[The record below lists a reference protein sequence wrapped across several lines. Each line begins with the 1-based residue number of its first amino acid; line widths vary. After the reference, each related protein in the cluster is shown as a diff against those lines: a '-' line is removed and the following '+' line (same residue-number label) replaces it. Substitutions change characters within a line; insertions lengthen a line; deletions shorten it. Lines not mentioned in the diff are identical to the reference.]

1 MDWKEEMRMGLK
13 LIKDACARVDNENW
27 EELCSI
33 CPFRDYC
40 KVGTEIPQE
49 WKYDDNGDEL

>member
-13 LIKDACARVDNENW
+13 LIKDACRRVPDENW

-33 CPFRDYC
+33 CPFRNYC
-40 KVGTEIPQE
+40 TTGIATPQE

>member
-13 LIKDACARVDNENW
+13 LIKDACSKVDDDEW
-27 EELCSI
+27 DELCSV

-40 KVGTEIPQE
+40 VMGTEIPVS
-49 WKYDDNGDEL
+49 WKYDANGEEI